1 MNKKTKVENKYCK
14 VCSEVIHPLRVK
26 MGYST
31 TCVKHSTAERYTGF
45 VVADHKTA
53 DSIQII
59 KDPEVGKKLVELSNI
74 YNH

>member
-1 MNKKTKVENKYCK
+1 MQIERKCK
-14 VCSEVIHPLRVK
+14 VCQEVIHPLRVT

-31 TCVKHSTAERYTGF
+31 TCVKHSTAERYTGV

-59 KDPEVGKKLVELSNI
+59 KDPEVGRKLMELSNV
-74 YNH
+74 YDH

>member
-1 MNKKTKVENKYCK
+1 MQKRCK
-14 VCSEVIHPLRVK
+14 VCDEVIHPLRVK

-31 TCVKHSTAERYTGF
+31 SCVKHSTTEKFTAI

-59 KDPEVGKKLVELSNI
+59 KDPEIGKKLVELSNV
-74 YNH
+74 YGQ

>member
-1 MNKKTKVENKYCK
+1 MNIEKKCK
-14 VCSEVIHPLRVK
+14 VCNEVIHPLRVK
-26 MGYST
+26 MGYNA

-59 KDPEVGKKLVELSNI
+59 KDPEIGKKLVELSNT
-74 YNH
+74 YTK